1 MILYKFACK
10 SYDSDKYDSAVRAID
25 FYLNDIGKPAEIYS
39 AADSDGKSCTGDI
52 ESQAVLT
59 ARNIAVVVE
68 IFRDNGLIVTFDS
81 FENIEVI
88 MPTSENEI

>member
-25 FYLNDIGKPAEIYS
+25 FYLGDIGKPSEIFS
-39 AADSDGKSCTGDI
+39 AVGDNGNSCTGDI
-52 ESQAVLT
+52 ESQSVLT
-59 ARNIAVVVE
+59 ARNIAVIVE

-81 FENIEVI
+81 FENIEVV